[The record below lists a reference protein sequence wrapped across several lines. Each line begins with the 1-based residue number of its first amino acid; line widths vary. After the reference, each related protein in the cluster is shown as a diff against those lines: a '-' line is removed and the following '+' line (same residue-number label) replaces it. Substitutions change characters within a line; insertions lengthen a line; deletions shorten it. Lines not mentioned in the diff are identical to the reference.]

1 MILVHYIADL
11 VLSSIWKKLLKC
23 VFLMRRHD
31 DTLYSQKKR
40 LLLITLSTFKACF
53 LLPLCP
59 WEWCPWFELRCGILN
74 TQKTTEVLKI
84 SLLFFFFFRLNTLT
98 LLYLLART
106 VALSRLKFVQ
116 KLLESYILNEQNK
129 TKSLLLHK

>member
-11 VLSSIWKKLLKC
+11 VLSWIWKTLFNC

-59 WEWCPWFELRCGILN
+59 WEWCPWLELRCGILN

-106 VALSRLKFVQ
+106 VALSRLTFVQ